1 MAGVRMVIAFI
12 IWLKLCLMIYLINT
26 HQTISVESIMRDYTS
41 VSNEEHLMDFV
52 NFSYIMEQ
60 PPCEMETKG
69 LIFVHS
75 APKNFE
81 KRALIRE
88 TWGSADSIEQSPLR
102 IIFALGK
109 VESDIVQST
118 LENEQTLFGDL
129 MQGNFLDGYFNV
141 TYKHVMGLK
150 WFHTHCESA
159 KLLIKVDDDIFVNTG
174 ELIENLLE
182 PTTNNRTLDII
193 LQQRDN
199 LLFCSLKNHDPVA
212 RSYRSKWR
220 VSYKEYSDAFYPAF
234 CPGFAIVYTPDTV
247 RRLYEEVQKS
257 PYFRLDD
264 VYITGIMSNRTNI
277 TITDLSPFVLFPN
290 QMNALLEGVV
300 PVSAMQFLV
309 SHHNINPMQMRSLWA
324 LV

>member
-1 MAGVRMVIAFI
+1 MSGVRIVIAFI

-26 HQTISVESIMRDYTS
+26 HHTISVESIMRDYKS
-41 VSNEEHLMDFV
+41 DNNEEHLIDFA

-60 PPCEMETKG
+60 PPCQMETKG

-102 IIFALGK
+102 IIFAVGK
-109 VESDIVQST
+109 VENDIVQSS
-118 LENEQTLFGDL
+118 LEKEQSLFGDL
-129 MQGNFLDGYFNV
+129 MQGNFLDAYFNV

-150 WFHTHCESA
+150 WFHNHCEGA

-174 ELIENLLE
+174 ELIENLVE
-182 PTTNNRTLDII
+182 PTTNNRTLDIF
-193 LQQRDN
+193 LQQRDS
-199 LLFCSLKNHDPVA
+199 LLFCSLKNHDPVS

-220 VSYKEYSDAFYPAF
+220 VSYEEFPNSFYPAF

-247 RRLYEEVQKS
+247 RRLYEEAQKS
-257 PYFRLDD
+257 AYFRLDD

-277 TITDLSPFVLFPN
+277 TITDLSPFVLFSN
-290 QMNALLEGVV
+290 QMNALLDGIV